1 MIPIR
6 QVHDTCHCLPLY
18 AQIFCSH
25 KLFAMNIEIHS
36 IPSVPEE
43 VVSLVKVG
51 IMEFKRLNKNIS
63 RTEVSFREAHTP
75 ADNKI
80 CEIRLNIFG
89 DSLYT
94 MRKAQTFKR
103 VAGLALRHLGSV
115 LKKQLSKGK
124 SLSEEVVSSVKV

>member
-1 MIPIR
+1 
-6 QVHDTCHCLPLY
+6 
-18 AQIFCSH
+18 
-25 KLFAMNIEIHS
+25 MNIEIHS